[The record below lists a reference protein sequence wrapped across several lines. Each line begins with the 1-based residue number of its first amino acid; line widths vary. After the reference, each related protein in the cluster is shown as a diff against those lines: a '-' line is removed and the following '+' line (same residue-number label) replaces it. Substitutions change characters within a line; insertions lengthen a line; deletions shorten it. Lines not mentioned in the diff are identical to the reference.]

1 MIKIC
6 NKCLIDKNV
15 SCFYK
20 NKNTKD
26 GYISI
31 CKECKKQTHQKYY
44 KKNIEHIIEYREG
57 KKEEMSE
64 YLKEYYRT
72 NIDKIK
78 EYRENNE
85 EILKLKRKE
94 YYLNNRVK
102 IIEKSKNY
110 NFKNKEKIQ
119 EYNKKYREDN
129 LDCEINRWKEYYDNN
144 REILIKRSCDYS
156 KKKRK
161 SSTLEL
167 LKHNIRNRTNGFFKS
182 KNIKKTNKTFNIIGC
197 TPEFLKEHLEKQFI
211 EGMNW
216 NNHGLFGW
224 HIDHIIPLSSA
235 KTEEEL
241 YKLCNYTN
249 LQPLWAIDN
258 LKKSNKLIKTND

>member
-6 NKCLIDKNV
+6 NKCLIEKNV

-31 CKECKKQTHQKYY
+31 CKECKKQTNQKYY
-44 KKNIEHIIEYREG
+44 KKNIEHIIEYRDG
-57 KKEEMSE
+57 KKEEMRE

-94 YYLNNRVK
+94 YYLNNRNK
-102 IIEKSKNY
+102 LIEKSKNY
-110 NFKNKEKIQ
+110 NFKHKEKRQ
-119 EYNKKYREDN
+119 EQSKHY
-129 LDCEINRWKEYYDNN
+129 LDNN
-144 REILIKRSCDYS
+144 QKSINEKDKLRRINNPIYKISGLVRCRLRKYLKSYNIT
-156 KKKRK
+156 KK
-161 SSTLEL
+161 
-167 LKHNIRNRTNGFFKS
+167 
-182 KNIKKTNKTFNIIGC
+182 NKTFHIIGC
-197 TPEFLKEHLEKQFI
+197 SPEFLKEHLEKQFI

-241 YKLCNYTN
+241 YRLCNYTN

-258 LKKSNKLIKTND
+258 LKKSNKLINKKK